1 MDEAHKIFDRV
12 PSYRPVIDSMKRLQ
26 ELLCNLLAMSAMLT
40 AEQIQ
45 LLKQSFLHL
54 HGCDCVVITQGVHRD
69 NLVLQLK
76 RYRRQR
82 QLVAETGNATVTEH
96 DSDGSDSSYDIA
108 QSPWL
113 RFVRDVEQMTEL
125 LNNTV

>member
-1 MDEAHKIFDRV
+1 MQ
-12 PSYRPVIDSMKRLQ
+12 PSLT
-26 ELLCNLLAMSAMLT
+26 MSAMLM

-54 HGCDCVVITQGVHRD
+54 HGSDCVVITQGVHWD

-82 QLVAETGNATVTEH
+82 QSVAETGNATVTEH
-96 DSDGSDSSYDIA
+96 DSDESY
-108 QSPWL
+108 
-113 RFVRDVEQMTEL
+113 T
-125 LNNTV
+125 